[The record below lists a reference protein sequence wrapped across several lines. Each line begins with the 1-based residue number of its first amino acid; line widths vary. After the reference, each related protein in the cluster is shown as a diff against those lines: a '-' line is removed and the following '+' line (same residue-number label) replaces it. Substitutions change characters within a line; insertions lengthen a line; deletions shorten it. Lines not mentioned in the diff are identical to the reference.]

1 MTALV
6 EETPVL
12 PSSREDIRPER
23 SLERRRERERERSPP
38 ARGPRDERAA
48 RDNRRGRIDER
59 SDRRDRDR
67 DYKRRKSMSP
77 GFRDRRQSP
86 SKRLLPDAVIPV
98 MVSLVRHRVT
108 RLYSPFILPFYTNR
122 WS

>member
-1 MTALV
+1 MAALV

-12 PSSREDIRPER
+12 PPSREDNRPER

-38 ARGPRDERAA
+38 ARGPRDERAG

-77 GFRDRRQSP
+77 GYRDRRQSP
-86 SKRLLPDAVIPV
+86 SKRLPPVAVFPV
-98 MVSLVRHRVT
+98 MIALARHRLT
-108 RLYSPFILPFYTNR
+108 RL
-122 WS
+122 